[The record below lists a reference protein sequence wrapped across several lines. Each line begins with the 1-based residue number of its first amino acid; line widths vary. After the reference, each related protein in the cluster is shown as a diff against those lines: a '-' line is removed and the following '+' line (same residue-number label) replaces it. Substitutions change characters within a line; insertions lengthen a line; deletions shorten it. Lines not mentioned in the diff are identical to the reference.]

1 MLYARFV
8 DDTTIGQVI
17 AGASAA
23 GRQALSEIESKR
35 ILDAIGIA
43 TAMAE
48 PARSADEAAAA
59 AVRAG
64 FPAVLKVISP
74 DVTHKSEVGGV
85 VLGLR
90 SEQEVRDAFER
101 IRRSLAERAP
111 QARFEGV
118 AVQAMAEAG
127 VELIAGIVRDERFG
141 PLIVAGLGGIFVEVF
156 KDTSMRLAP
165 IDAREARAMLEEL
178 RGVSILHGAR
188 GAKPIDFAAAADLLV
203 KLSEFAAGRREIQE
217 MDLNPIVAYERGV
230 KVLDARVLLANPDG
244 GSQAADP
251 NKARR
256 LENLRKAFNARTVA
270 VIGDKRMGGYMWL
283 RAMKR
288 FSGKL
293 YSVQIDPN
301 EIPGIEA
308 MGVVN
313 YKSLAEVPEPIDYA
327 VSAVPRQVAPRILK
341 DCVANKVGGIGF
353 FTSGFSET
361 TEELGITLERQL
373 KETAT
378 AAEIALVG
386 PNCMGLY
393 NAATGMCNFPDL
405 NTGVQGDVCFISQ
418 SGTHTINFSSQ
429 APIRGIRVNK
439 AASIGNVLMIEAADY
454 LDLLVDDPATRLVG
468 MYVEGVRDGRRFF
481 ESLKRA
487 AARVPVL
494 VWKGGMTEAGARA
507 TFSHTGSMATPAAVW
522 NSMVRQS
529 GAVSVFG
536 LDAML
541 DAVEMMA
548 RGRAMNGRR
557 MGLVAMTGGQSV
569 VITDTFAGAGL
580 EVPTLSE
587 SSYEELKSFF
597 NIIGGSYRNPL
608 DAGGTIGGGVNTG
621 NLQRILDIL
630 DRDPLIDAIVLEI
643 GTGMRAHRWGTH
655 EDELTS
661 LLDRIAEFNN
671 KTAKPFVVILHP
683 ANVET
688 IVVRAK
694 QLARERGLVVFDSFE
709 RSAAALRVS
718 YDYWSARAAREGA

>member
-1 MLYARFV
+1 V
-8 DDTTIGQVI
+8 DETTIGQVI
-17 AGASAA
+17 ATASAS
-23 GRQALSEIESKR
+23 GRTALSEVESKR

-48 PARSADEAAAA
+48 PARSADEAATAA
-59 AVRAG
+59 KRLG
-64 FPAVLKVISP
+64 FPAVLKVLSP
-74 DVTHKSEVGGV
+74 EVTHKSEVGGV
-85 VLGLR
+85 ALNLAT
-90 SEQEVRDAFER
+90 EQEVREAFER
-101 IRRSLAERAP
+101 IRKNLAERAP
-111 QARFEGV
+111 NAKFEGV
-118 AVQAMAEAG
+118 AVQAMAAAG
-127 VELIAGIVRDERFG
+127 VELLAGIIRDERFG
-141 PLIVAGLGGIFVEVF
+141 PLIVVGLGGTLVEVLN
-156 KDTSMRLAP
+156 DTAMRIPP
-165 IDAREARAMLEEL
+165 IDLREARAMLEEL
-178 RGVSILHGAR
+178 RGTSILHGVR
-188 GAKPIDFAAAADLLV
+188 GAKPIDFDAVAKLLV
-203 KLSEFAAGRREIQE
+203 KLSELAANHREIQE
-217 MDLNPIVAYERGV
+217 MDLNPVVAYEQGF
-230 KVLDARVLLANPDG
+230 KVLDARILLAKADG
-244 GSQAADP
+244 GSQPSDP
-251 NKARR
+251 NKTRR
-256 LENLRKAFNARTVA
+256 LENLRQAFNARTVA

-288 FSGKL
+288 FTGKL

-313 YKSLAEVPEPIDYA
+313 YKSLAEVPEPVDYA

-378 AAEIALVG
+378 ASEIALVG

-393 NAATGMCNFPDL
+393 NAAIGLCNFPDL
-405 NTGVQGDVCFISQ
+405 NVGVQGDVCFISQ

-454 LDLLVDDPATRLVG
+454 LDLLAEDPATRLIG

-487 AARVPVL
+487 ASRHPVL

-522 NSMVRQS
+522 NAMIRQS

-541 DAVEMMA
+541 DAVEMMV
-548 RGRAMNGRR
+548 RGRALKGRR

-587 SSYEELKSFF
+587 SSYDELKGFF

-630 DRDPLIDAIVLEI
+630 DRDPVIDGIVLEI

-661 LLDRIAEFNN
+661 LLDHIAAFNG

-718 YDYWSARAAREGA
+718 YDYWSGRAARSEH

>member
-1 MLYARFV
+1 
-8 DDTTIGQVI
+8 
-17 AGASAA
+17 
-23 GRQALSEIESKR
+23 
-35 ILDAIGIA
+35 
-43 TAMAE
+43 MAE
-48 PARSADEAAAA
+48 PARSAQEAAAA
-59 AVRAG
+59 AARAG
-64 FPAVLKVISP
+64 FPAVLKVLSP

-85 VLGLR
+85 ALGLR
-90 SEQEVRDAFER
+90 SDQEVRDAFER
-101 IRRSLAERAP
+101 IRRTLAERAP

-118 AVQAMAEAG
+118 AVQPMAEAG
-127 VELIAGIVRDERFG
+127 VELIAGIIRDERFG
-141 PLIVAGLGGIFVEVF
+141 PLIVTGLGGILVEVF

-203 KLSEFAAGRREIQE
+203 KLSELAARRSDIQE
-217 MDLNPIVAYERGV
+217 MDLNPVVAYERGV
-230 KVLDARVLLANPDG
+230 KVLDARVLLANSG
-244 GSQAADP
+244 GAGEPAADP

-256 LENLRKAFNARTVA
+256 LENLRRAFNARTVA

-313 YKSLAEVPEPIDYA
+313 YKSLAEVPEPVDYA

-361 TEELGITLERQL
+361 TEELGIRLEREL
-373 KETAT
+373 RETAT
-378 AAEIALVG
+378 ASDIALVG

-405 NTGVQGDVCFISQ
+405 NAGVQGDVCFISQ

-429 APIRGIRVNK
+429 APIRGVRVNK
-439 AASIGNVLMIEAADY
+439 AASIGNVLMLEAADY
-454 LDLLVDDPATRLVG
+454 LDLLADDPATRLVG

-481 ESLKRA
+481 ESLGRA

-494 VWKGGMTEAGARA
+494 IWKGGMTEAGARA

-522 NSMVRQS
+522 NAMVRQS

-548 RGRAMNGRR
+548 RGRPMTGRR

-587 SSYEELKSFF
+587 SSYEELKGFF

-661 LLDRIAEFNN
+661 LLDRITDFNR
-671 KTAKPFVVILHP
+671 KTDKPFVVILHP

-718 YDYWSARAAREGA
+718 YDYWSGRAARESA